1 MTVNRLTRNKIF
13 WLVLGVVIV
22 SLLLAGGLAKKQNLL
37 LAQHEETYQQGVAT
51 LQSGD
56 FRKAIQL
63 FSSLPPGYGDSF
75 QALYY
80 TAFAYSHL
88 KDFSQARSY
97 MQKAQEARP
106 AFLADPQFLVEY
118 GEILYETGDFE
129 LSRLYLTRALNLGPT
144 QETIDRANVV
154 MAKLATITGEET
166 NGQ

>member
-1 MTVNRLTRNKIF
+1 MTDNKLTRNKVF
-13 WLVLGVVIV
+13 LWVLGIVVI
-22 SLLLAGGLAKKQNLL
+22 SLLTAGGWAQKQTRL
-37 LAQHEETYQQGVAT
+37 LAQHEQTYQQGVAT

-56 FRKAIQL
+56 FQKAIQL

-88 KDFSQARSY
+88 KDFSQARNY

-144 QETIDRANVV
+144 QETIDRANGV
-154 MAKLATITGEET
+154 MAKLANSTGEET

>member
-13 WLVLGVVIV
+13 WLVLGIVIV

-63 FSSLPPGYGDSF
+63 FASLPPGYGDSF

-154 MAKLATITGEET
+154 MAKLANITGEET